1 MTKRDQDIQ
10 NSLHILCN
18 KVLYL
23 NQFLKL
29 NQKIVPNL

>member
-1 MTKRDQDIQ
+1 MTKRDQDNQ
-10 NSLHILCN
+10 NSLHICN